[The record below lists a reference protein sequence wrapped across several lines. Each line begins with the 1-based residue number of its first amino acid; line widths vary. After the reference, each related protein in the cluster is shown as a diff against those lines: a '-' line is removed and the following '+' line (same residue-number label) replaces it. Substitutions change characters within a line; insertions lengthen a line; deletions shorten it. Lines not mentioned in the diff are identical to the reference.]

1 MGDDSRVKM
10 IDALDYFATQAVGLS
25 WYDYEELRKLVDV
38 RQTTMAIGYLPTRLA
53 VLLAEDAEEMGL
65 AAWKNEGLN
74 REFVTSQLSMAGI
87 NRALKRAEL

>member
-1 MGDDSRVKM
+1 MGDDSKVKM
-10 IDALDYFATQAVGLS
+10 IDARDYFATEAVGLS

-65 AAWKNEGLN
+65 AA
-74 REFVTSQLSMAGI
+74 
-87 NRALKRAEL
+87 